1 MEIKQINGLVKDA
14 FVELKKFQSGE
25 KQLVK
30 TGYEC
35 IDSHIGGLLNGDI
48 LLISAL
54 SGHGKSEMLFRMK
67 KNILDL
73 NVNSEAED
81 YVFLDIS
88 LEMKVFNIV
97 LRGIHREMNKSK
109 KKILFEEF
117 TEEEKEIAKKCYESM
132 KDERQFISQSPTSP
146 DQFYKGCKEFL
157 DGMVDKKAVFVAI
170 DHVLLISG
178 GDKKK
183 ALEDVVEYMNRLK
196 LDYENV
202 YFIMLSQMNRS
213 IMGRISEKNNAAI
226 PNPGDLYGSEFMTQ
240 ITSYSIALFN
250 PYKVGIDEYIKVN
263 TSRYE
268 YLAEHF
274 VSEKGSKASFD
285 TIGKLFYHVLKVRE
299 GEAVFKDLFIEE
311 MDLDSDTLNKLRQ
324 EKIENKKDND
334 VAEDEDMDIPVFS
347 STALTNAKGVEFN

>member
-1 MEIKQINGLVKDA
+1 MEIKQINSLVKDA

-30 TGYEC
+30 TGYDC

-73 NVNSEAED
+73 NINRDADE
-81 YVFLDIS
+81 YIFLDIS

-97 LRGIHREMNKSK
+97 LRGIHREMDKTK
-109 KKILFEEF
+109 KQILFEEF
-117 TEEEKEIAKKCYESM
+117 NDDEKAIAKECYESM
-132 KDERQFISQSPTSP
+132 KDERQYISQSPTSP
-146 DQFYKGCKEFL
+146 DQFYKESKKFL
-157 DGMVDKKAVFVAI
+157 EQMSDKKAVFIAI

-196 LDYENV
+196 LDFDNV

-213 IMGRISEKNNAAI
+213 IMGRIAEKNNASI

-250 PYKVGIDEYIKVN
+250 PYKVGIDEYMKVS

-268 YLAEHF
+268 YLSDHF
-274 VSEKGSKASFD
+274 VAEKGKKASFD

-311 MDLDSDTLNKLRQ
+311 MDIDNETLNKLRQ
-324 EKIENKKDND
+324 EKKDND
-334 VAEDEDMDIPVFS
+334 VSNSVVDDEDVDIPVFNS
-347 STALTNAKGVEFN
+347 AAITGSRGVEFN